1 MQLRSALRLVA
12 ILVFILAAGAAK
24 AADIKVM
31 ISAGFFHVYS
41 ELGPAFEKTTGH
53 HLITTRGPSVGD
65 SPEAIPARLSR
76 GEDADVAIMDGSGV
90 DFLVA
95 HNLARADS
103 KMVLAESSFG
113 MVVRSGQPKPDIS
126 TVEGLRKTLLEAKS
140 IAYSDSGSGTYLSN
154 VGFKKLGVAEQVA
167 GKSHKVRGP
176 PSGESVASFVA
187 HGGAEIGFQQVA
199 ELINVP
205 GADFVGTVPAE
216 IQPPA
221 FFVGLLTTNTKQ
233 PAAAIALLKFLSSE
247 QAAPIVSKAGLKPLA
262 PH

>member
-1 MQLRSALRLVA
+1 MLLRSILRLVF
-12 ILVFILAAGAAK
+12 VVTFVAAAAPAT
-24 AADIKVM
+24 AADVRVM

-41 ELGPAFEKTTGH
+41 ELGPAFEKATGH

-90 DFLVA
+90 DFLVT

-103 KMVLAESSFG
+103 KIVLAESSFG
-113 MVVRSGQPKPDIS
+113 MVVRAGRPKPDIS
-126 TVEGLRKTLLEAKS
+126 TVDALRKTLLEAKS
-140 IAYSDSGSGTYLSN
+140 VAYSDSGSGTYLST

-167 GKSHKVRGP
+167 AKSHKVRGP
-176 PSGESVASFVA
+176 PSGESVAAFVA

-205 GADFVGTVPAE
+205 GADFVGTVPAG

-221 FFVGLLTTNTKQ
+221 FFVGLLTANTKQ
-233 PAAAIALLKFLSSE
+233 PEAAVALLRFLSSE
-247 QAAPIVSKAGLKPLA
+247 QAAPVITKAGLKPLA
-262 PH
+262 H